1 MTHRKDRTQTVDPT
15 EDRSI
20 SRSLVALARG
30 RDVHIT
36 RAAALLAAPSRDM
49 SIVNG
54 GCGPAIVNGKLTI
67 HNGGCGPVIANG
79 GLSITN
85 GGCGPVIANGDVS
98 IDRGGTQSIVSA
110 GSARIG
116 SKAFVGVLA
125 SPNVTVEEGGRV
137 LLAGPLALAAGIG
150 LGIAIGAFGR
160 RFART
165 ENEEED
171 LGLGL

>member
-1 MTHRKDRTQTVDPT
+1 MGKDGAETEL

-20 SRSLVALARG
+20 SRSLVGVARG

-36 RAAALLAAPSRDM
+36 RAGALLAAPSRDM

-54 GCGPAIVNGKLTI
+54 GCGPALVNGTLTI
-67 HNGGCGPVIANG
+67 HNGGCGPVVANG

-98 IDRGGTQSIVSA
+98 IDRGGTQAVIAA

-116 SKAFVGVLA
+116 DRAFVGFLA
-125 SPNVTVEEGGRV
+125 SPNVTVQDGGRV
-137 LLAGPLALAAGIG
+137 LIGAPLALAGGVAI
-150 LGIAIGAFGR
+150 GIAIGAVGR
-160 RFART
+160 RFARSRND
-165 ENEEED
+165 ERED